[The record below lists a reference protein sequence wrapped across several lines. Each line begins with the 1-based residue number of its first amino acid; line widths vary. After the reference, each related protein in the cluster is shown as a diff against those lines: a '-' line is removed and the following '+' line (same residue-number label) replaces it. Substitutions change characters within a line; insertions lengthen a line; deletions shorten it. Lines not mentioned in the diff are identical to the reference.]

1 MQWIGWNKD
10 AFAYMAVVSIIHSIP
25 PTEIA
30 KTVTIL
36 GINVQDPF
44 ILPIETVFGDDNRH
58 KVFI

>member
-1 MQWIGWNKD
+1 
-10 AFAYMAVVSIIHSIP
+10 MAVVSIIHSIP